1 MKRLILWITLW
12 TGGMGLMHTDLA
24 FGEKVKIGLIDA
36 QKIMRE
42 SKAAKRA
49 QAVFIKDREA
59 KMAILMGRQ
68 EEVRS
73 LEEELKREG
82 GNMSP
87 SVRKEKTEQL
97 ARQIKELRRL
107 RSDLDEEL
115 KKKNIELKQKILQEI
130 REIVEEFLKKEK
142 YTVILEKR
150 WVVAADETIDITGKI
165 IRLYDAVK

>member
-12 TGGMGLMHTDLA
+12 TGVMGLMQTDLA

-36 QKIMRE
+36 QKIMQE

-49 QAVFIKDREA
+49 QAVFLKDREA

-73 LEEELKREG
+73 LEEELKKKG
-82 GNMSP
+82 KNMPP

-97 ARQIKELRRL
+97 AHEIKELRRL

-115 KKKNIELKQKILQEI
+115 KKKNVELKQKILQEI
-130 REIVEEFLKKEK
+130 REIVEEFVKKEK

-150 WVVAADETIDITGKI
+150 WVVAADKAIDITDKI

>member
-1 MKRLILWITLW
+1 
-12 TGGMGLMHTDLA
+12 
-24 FGEKVKIGLIDA
+24 
-36 QKIMRE
+36 
-42 SKAAKRA
+42 
-49 QAVFIKDREA
+49 
-59 KMAILMGRQ
+59 MAILMGRQ

>member
-1 MKRLILWITLW
+1 MKRFLLLLTLWI
-12 TGGMGLMHTDLA
+12 GVMGLMHTDLA
-24 FGEKVKIGLIDA
+24 FAAKVKIGLIDV

-49 QAVFIKDREA
+49 QAVFLKDREA

-73 LEEELKREG
+73 LENELKKEG
-82 GNMSP
+82 RKMSP
-87 SVRKEKTEQL
+87 SVRKEKTERL

-107 RSDLDEEL
+107 RSDLEEEL
-115 KKKNIELKQKILQEI
+115 KKKNAELKRKLLQEI
-130 REIVEEFLKKEK
+130 REVVEEFAKKEN
-142 YTVILEKR
+142 YTVILEKSS
-150 WVVAADETIDITGKI
+150 VVAADKAIDITDKI